1 MGLNN
6 SLFFAEHATESSI
19 ESQKVTPK
27 KITQKRMTDILLN
40 SKNLKTSH
48 CQQSTVGPQFNM

>member
-27 KITQKRMTDILLN
+27 KNHT
-40 SKNLKTSH
+40 KTYDWH
-48 CQQSTVGPQFNM
+48 FAE